1 MIFMRG
7 IVAVCACTYHGRMQ
21 TTPALAMLGGLTASE
36 FMRQYWQKKPLL
48 VRQAF
53 PGFKPLLSRKQL
65 FDLAAS
71 PDVASRLVQGLGRD
85 WQMHQGPVRPRQRP
99 AFADPNWTLL
109 VQGVDMHC
117 EAASDFLQAFRFV
130 PDARLDD
137 LMVSWAS
144 DGGGVG
150 PHFDSYDVFL
160 VQAHGQRRWRYGA
173 QKDLSLQPGLPLKIL
188 SAFKPRWDVV
198 LNPGDMLYLPPR
210 FAHEGTAVGECMTYS
225 VGFRAPSLA
234 ELGRDI
240 LQRMSEQAEEQLPA
254 RLYADPHQ
262 DAVSHPAFMP
272 DGLQAFAHQAVQQV
286 LAHPETLNQ
295 ALGEVL
301 TEPKAH
307 VWFESQVPPRRIRGW
322 VLDARSR
329 MLYDTKHIYLNGESW
344 RASGADARLMR
355 ALADQRRLNAA
366 QWQSASAAAKA
377 LLRQWA
383 QQGWCHP
390 I

>member
-1 MIFMRG
+1 
-7 IVAVCACTYHGRMQ
+7 MQ
-21 TTPALAMLGGLTASE
+21 TTTALAMLGGLTASE

-53 PGFKPLLSRKQL
+53 PGFKPLLSRKHL
-65 FDLAAS
+65 FELAAS
-71 PDVASRLVQGLGRD
+71 PDVASRLVQGRGRD

-99 AFADPNWTLL
+99 SFADPNWTLL

-117 EAASDFLQAFRFV
+117 QAASDLLQAFRFV

-160 VQAHGQRRWRYGA
+160 VQAQGQRRWRYGA
-173 QKDLSLQPGLPLKIL
+173 QKDLSLQPGMPLKIL
-188 SAFKPRWDVV
+188 ASFKPRWDVV

-225 VGFRAPSLA
+225 VGFRAPALA
-234 ELGRDI
+234 ELGRDV
-240 LQRMSEQAEEQLPA
+240 LQRISEQCETQMPM
-254 RLYADPHQ
+254 RLYADPEQ
-262 DAVSHPAFMP
+262 TAVTQPGLMP
-272 DGLQAFAHQAVQQV
+272 QGLQAFARQAVQQA
-286 LAHPETLNQ
+286 LSQSEAIEQ
-295 ALGEVL
+295 ALGEVM

-307 VWFESQVPPRRIRGW
+307 VWFEPQVLPRRIRGW

-329 MLYDTKHIYLNGESW
+329 MLYDAKHIYLNGESW

-355 ALADQRRLNAA
+355 ALADQRGLDAA

-377 LLRQWA
+377 LLREWA
-383 QQGWCHP
+383 EQGWCHAH
-390 I
+390 